1 MGKQL
6 QVDKINRTKAELIQ
20 LPEGTKLYTVPLS
33 MIEVVK

>member
-20 LPEGTKLYTVPLS
+20 LPEGTGFYTVPLS
-33 MIEVVK
+33 MIEVI